1 VFEEIPNINTEIRY
15 ITVELMKI
23 AAKRKV
29 SFEVI
34 AKEFLE
40 NTYLLHEMID
50 KETKKSRSKGQG

>member
-1 VFEEIPNINTEIRY
+1 MLEDLSNINTELRY

-29 SFEVI
+29 SFEVV
-34 AKEFLE
+34 AKEFLN

-50 KETKKSRSKGQG
+50 KERKKKF

>member
-1 VFEEIPNINTEIRY
+1 MIEEISNLNTEIRY

-29 SFEVI
+29 SFESV

-40 NTYLLHEMID
+40 NAYLLHEMIG
-50 KETKKSRSKGQG
+50 KEKKRLK